1 MELEIE
7 VTTTLPDLFDYR
19 LNRRYT
25 SLSGITITM
34 MGILVTM
41 NALIS
46 KNLFFA
52 AIGMLLIIVLPI
64 LEYNKLKKQVTQKH
78 SMIKPIRY
86 CMNQQGIECI
96 DSDNASKSIHWN
108 QVVKAGSTRSIF
120 FLQLMDGET
129 IVLPRREVM
138 NYLGEVIGMISKN
151 ISPEKVKIK
160 L

>member
-1 MELEIE
+1 MELKIE
-7 VTTTLPDLFDYR
+7 VTTTMPDLFDYR
-19 LNRRYT
+19 LFRRYT
-25 SLSGITITM
+25 SLSGIMITM
-34 MGILVTM
+34 MGILVMM
-41 NALIS
+41 NAFIS
-46 KNLFFA
+46 KNLLFA
-52 AIGMLLIIVLPI
+52 AIGMLLIVVLPI
-64 LEYNKLKKQVTQKH
+64 LEYNKLKKQVTQKR
-78 SMIKPIRY
+78 SMTRAIRY

>member
-1 MELEIE
+1 MELKIE
-7 VTTTLPDLFDYR
+7 VTTTMPDLFDYR
-19 LNRRYT
+19 LFRRYT
-25 SLSGITITM
+25 SLSGIMITM
-34 MGILVTM
+34 MGILIMM
-41 NALIS
+41 NAFIS
-46 KNLFFA
+46 KNLLFA

-96 DSDNASKSIHWN
+96 DSDNTSKSIHWN